1 MVVSVL
7 AVSIKDCQSTRP
19 IIRDMKLL
27 VTNTRN
33 AQAYAIIRALKPFAK
48 KIVATMEGE
57 TRIAARLSHAA
68 NSRLV
73 DKRYYTLS
81 PAKDW
86 RAGRIQKENSQAE
99 EAYIQEVLQIC
110 EKENIDTIFPS
121 FDPHV
126 YVFSKNKEVFQKRG
140 VLIPVPDYET
150 VITPLDKYRT
160 IKAAEAV
167 GFPCPK
173 TYLPESLDDVP
184 RIARQLGFPLV
195 IKPRF
200 TAGGRGTDVVRDMPE
215 LLEKIRPILET
226 QGMPLMQ
233 EYIPGNQQENIHIVL
248 DKDGEA
254 KFLYQK
260 QSHRLFCRGTFTV
273 YREAVAPTPHGSLCS
288 KFLHNLGWWGAGLVE
303 LKVDQ
308 RDNMPKL
315 MEVNPRFGSGIL
327 DSVAA
332 GMNGPWICLQV
343 ASGEKAKV
351 AKNYPA
357 AIYLHPFED
366 SLVFGLQFLNLLMGR
381 FGYVI
386 QSKASTP
393 LPNAPMT
400 FNELIQP
407 YRYAY
412 LSRKKKKLDPMM
424 KVAFQ
429 DPLVAIILWFQHFAS
444 VFGVVKELVRSLL
457 PEIPPVQPH
466 RTKPARQTK
475 TLG

>member
-1 MVVSVL
+1 MN
-7 AVSIKDCQSTRP
+7 
-19 IIRDMKLL
+19 LL

-33 AQAYAIIRALKPFAK
+33 AQAYAIIRALRPFAN
-48 KIVATMEGE
+48 KIVATMEGHN
-57 TRIAARLSHAA
+57 RVAARLSHAA

-86 RAGRIQKENSQAE
+86 RAGRIQKENLTGE
-99 EAYIQEVLQIC
+99 EAYIQEILQIC

-126 YVFSKNKEVFQKRG
+126 YVFSKNKERFLQRG

-150 VITPLDKYRT
+150 VVTPLDKYRT

-173 TYLPESLDDVP
+173 TYLPENESQVR
-184 RIARQLGFPLV
+184 RIALELGFPLV

-215 LLEKIRPILET
+215 LLDKIHPVIET

-248 DKDGEA
+248 NKNGEV

-260 QSHRLFCRGTFTV
+260 QSRRLFCRGTFTIH
-273 YREAVAPTPHGSLCS
+273 REAVSPTEHGLLCGR
-288 KFLHNLGWWGAGLVE
+288 FLHDLGWWGAGLVE
-303 LKVDQ
+303 LKIDQ

-343 ASGEKAKV
+343 ASGEKVEV
-351 AKNYPA
+351 AKDYPA

-366 SLVFGLQFLNLLMGR
+366 SLVFGLQCLTLLIGR
-381 FGYVI
+381 FGYLAR
-386 QSKASTP
+386 SKASTL

-424 KVAFQ
+424 KWHFRIHLWQ
-429 DPLVAIILWFQHFAS
+429 LFYGSNIL
-444 VFGVVKELVRSLL
+444 LRSS
-457 PEIPPVQPH
+457 E
-466 RTKPARQTK
+466 
-475 TLG
+475 